1 MCAPDQSLNTV
12 GAFAVTPLRPSL
24 HPQQPPA
31 PHNRVLAHMWQVVQN
46 NNGIK
51 VRLRGECHGLTQ
63 QNGRVRSSFSSN
75 DVVLQVLLSLL
86 SVKMPITDADL
97 IRALA
102 CKALVGLSR
111 SSAIRQ
117 IISKLP
123 LFTSSHIQQVS
134 AGSELSQTSCG
145 LWGNCSKGKRTSDD
159 LFRDASSAALSRSAA
174 VNQTEIS

>member
-1 MCAPDQSLNTV
+1 M
-12 GAFAVTPLRPSL
+12 GE
-24 HPQQPPA
+24 
-31 PHNRVLAHMWQVVQN
+31 N
-46 NNGIK
+46 NFLK
-51 VRLRGECHGLTQ
+51 TKYACT
-63 QNGRVRSSFSSN
+63 SWT
-75 DVVLQVLLSLL
+75 LQVLLSLL

-134 AGSELSQTSCG
+134 
-145 LWGNCSKGKRTSDD
+145 KR
-159 LFRDASSAALSRSAA
+159 SS
-174 VNQTEIS
+174 V